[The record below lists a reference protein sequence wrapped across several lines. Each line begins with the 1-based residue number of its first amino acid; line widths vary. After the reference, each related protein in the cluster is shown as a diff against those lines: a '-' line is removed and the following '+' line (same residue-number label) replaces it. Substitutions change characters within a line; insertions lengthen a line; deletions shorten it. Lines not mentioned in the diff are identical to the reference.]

1 MKIFAY
7 DMFNTANY
15 LKNANQKHIEI
26 SPHMNQNGYHE
37 KDKK

>member
-7 DMFNTANY
+7 DMFNMANY
-15 LKNANQKHIEI
+15 LKNQNHIEI
-26 SPHMNQNGYHE
+26 LPHMNQNDYLE